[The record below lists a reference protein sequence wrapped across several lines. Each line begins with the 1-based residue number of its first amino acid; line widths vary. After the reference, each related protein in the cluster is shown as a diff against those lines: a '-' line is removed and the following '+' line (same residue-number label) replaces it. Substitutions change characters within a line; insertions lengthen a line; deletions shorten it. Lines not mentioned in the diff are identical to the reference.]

1 MTEPEVSLRLAM
13 YYIKNHLTEHD
24 VKVSVDGAHIKTGK
38 ALHFDIEGFLEENH
52 CVKIDGDPGRWQGRY
67 RIEGQR
73 EQIILESIPGYGDV
87 QICLRNGRI
96 LLVESKKSRQGK
108 SGQEYPLMREAI
120 GQLMTSCF
128 MDENT
133 IPAVA
138 VPYTKKSLELA
149 KRWSKLEQIRKVDIR
164 FILVQE
170 TGNIITIYKDMT
182 Q

>member
-1 MTEPEVSLRLAM
+1 
-13 YYIKNHLTEHD
+13 
-24 VKVSVDGAHIKTGK
+24 
-38 ALHFDIEGFLEENH
+38 
-52 CVKIDGDPGRWQGRY
+52 
-67 RIEGQR
+67 
-73 EQIILESIPGYGDV
+73 
-87 QICLRNGRI
+87 
-96 LLVESKKSRQGK
+96 
-108 SGQEYPLMREAI
+108 MREAI

-170 TGNIITIYKDMT
+170 TGYDTINAVNHLFAFET
-182 Q
+182 LAVGNSPTVFL